1 MLSADM
7 PSKMRAIILSIF
19 CTAVIA
25 AALPGTAQWE
35 AMEQNRDY
43 VFVRPVLDN
52 DHVFDEVEEV
62 ANLDEVGEVANI
74 DEVGEVAN
82 IDEGHLVNEQ
92 EPQALTTAYI
102 IGNHPISW
110 MVPDRTQTQM
120 TKRNLHKNWKYSGM
134 KRDTSR
140 WSRLKK
146 GHLQDK

>member
-1 MLSADM
+1 M

-19 CTAVIA
+19 CTSFTA
-25 AALPGTAQWE
+25 AALPGTAQWPE
-35 AMEQNRDY
+35 MEQSRDY
-43 VFVRPVLDN
+43 VFGRPVLDY
-52 DHVFDEVEEV
+52 DQVFDEV
-62 ANLDEVGEVANI
+62 GEGANI
-74 DEVGEVAN
+74 N
-82 IDEGHLVNEQ
+82 EGNFLTKQ

-102 IGNHPISW
+102 IGNQPISW
-110 MVPDRTQTQM
+110 MIPDRTQPQM